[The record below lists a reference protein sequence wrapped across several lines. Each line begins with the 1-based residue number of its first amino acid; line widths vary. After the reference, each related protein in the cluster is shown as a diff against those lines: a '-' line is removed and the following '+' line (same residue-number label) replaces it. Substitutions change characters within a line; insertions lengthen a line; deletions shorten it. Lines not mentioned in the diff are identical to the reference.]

1 MEINSGYIN
10 RLIEELERLPGIGN
24 KSAQRMAYYIV
35 SLPNERV
42 EKLTSAIDNAKKHT
56 HYCKECLMCPGRW
69 QTPHIQS
76 A

>member
-35 SLPNERV
+35 SLPEESVNR
-42 EKLTSAIDNAKKHT
+42 LTDAI
-56 HYCKECLMCPGRW
+56 
-69 QTPHIQS
+69 
-76 A
+76 